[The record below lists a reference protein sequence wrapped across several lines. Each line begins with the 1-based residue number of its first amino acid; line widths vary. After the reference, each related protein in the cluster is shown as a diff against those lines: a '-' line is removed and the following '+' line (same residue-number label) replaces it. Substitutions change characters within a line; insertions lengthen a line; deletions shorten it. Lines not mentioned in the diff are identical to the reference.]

1 MSNVESPLEY
11 EIGVS
16 YRYAQEHGWVVH
28 AITGFLSAY
37 YMEDIRFRM
46 KRHVHELETG
56 MYVWTSEAPS
66 EKFMERLLRR
76 LQQDVPPFHL
86 HRRDSQNQGKIRFVI
101 DLSDP
106 AETEM
111 TS

>member
-1 MSNVESPLEY
+1 MPEDESSVES
-11 EIGVS
+11 EICVS
-16 YRYAQEHGWVVH
+16 YRYAKEHAWVVH

-56 MYVWTSEAPS
+56 LYIWSSEAPS
-66 EKFMERLLRR
+66 EKFMRRLLKR
-76 LQQDVPPFHL
+76 LQQDIPPFTL
-86 HRRDSQNQGKIRFVI
+86 QEPQVQIPGKIRFVI
-101 DLSDP
+101 DVLE
-106 AETEM
+106 ET

>member
-1 MSNVESPLEY
+1 MSNVDAPLEY

-66 EKFMERLLRR
+66 EKFMERLLKR
-76 LQQDVPPFHL
+76 LQQDVPPFQL
-86 HRRDSQNQGKIRFVI
+86 RRRGPQFQGTVRFVI
-101 DLSDP
+101 DLSD
-106 AETEM
+106 ETE
-111 TS
+111 TEVIS